1 MFIRVRENGQWS
13 QWYLTD
19 KDGGAGK
26 DRADGTQARGG
37 TDPFITAGAD
47 GIQIRVTGDE
57 DDLPADLEV
66 AMIPD
71 NPQGETTLAE
81 DDVVTTAAEGTDLN
95 LESVQAEGNDFT
107 SLIQPEQ
114 NTEADSQSAE
124 PEAEIPTPA
133 SSEDSAEEST
143 QTVYPGVGSGI
154 AIGRSGA
161 QLSRAFPKTAQ
172 PNGLPIAVTRRPDG
186 AQTSPILTGIPSTIT
201 PAMLSFI
208 TRPVPIT
215 TRWINLHPLSGESI
229 TTMQ

>member
-1 MFIRVRENGQWS
+1 MFIRVRENGHWS

-19 KDGGAGK
+19 NDGGAGK

-47 GIQIRVTGDE
+47 AIQIRVTGDK

-95 LESVQAEGNDFT
+95 LESVQAEESHLT
-107 SLIQPEQ
+107 SLIQPEE
-114 NTEADSQSAE
+114 NTEVDSNSAE
-124 PEAEIPTPA
+124 PEAETPTPG

-143 QTVYPGVGSGI
+143 QSVYPGVGSGS

-172 PNGLPIAVTRRPDG
+172 PNGLPVAVTSRAG
-186 AQTSPILTGIPSTIT
+186 WAQTNPILTGIPSTIT
-201 PAMLSFI
+201 PATLSFT

-215 TRWINLHPLSGESI
+215 TPWINRRPLCGEST
-229 TTMQ
+229 TTMR